1 MTCESHFK
9 LWTSFLYLIDFF
21 ITCVTAKYAFY
32 GTVIKLRK
40 IKLDCNLA
48 SFSSK
53 AFIILL
59 KLLIFALAVLQ
70 IFNIYVWNVK
80 LLSMIIQSSL
90 TDLADFSLN
99 CSSFIFK
106 GLCITSNIYW
116 NFPKFVIIWLLAN
129 SFNALFRSNGKFSM
143 TFLVVSP
150 QQ

>member
-1 MTCESHFK
+1 M
-9 LWTSFLYLIDFF
+9 YLLDFF

-70 IFNIYVWNVK
+70 IFDIYV
-80 LLSMIIQSSL
+80 
-90 TDLADFSLN
+90 
-99 CSSFIFK
+99 
-106 GLCITSNIYW
+106 
-116 NFPKFVIIWLLAN
+116 
-129 SFNALFRSNGKFSM
+129 
-143 TFLVVSP
+143 
-150 QQ
+150 

>member
-9 LWTSFLYLIDFF
+9 LWTSFLYLLDFF
-21 ITCVTAKYAFY
+21 ITCVTAKYPFY

-70 IFNIYVWNVK
+70 IFDIYVSNVK
-80 LLSMIIQSSL
+80 LLSMVIHRSL

-99 CSSFIFK
+99 CSGFIFK
-106 GLCITSNIYW
+106 GLCIPSNILR
-116 NFPKFVIIWLLAN
+116 FPKICYHLIVGKLL
-129 SFNALFRSNGKFSM
+129 
-143 TFLVVSP
+143 
-150 QQ
+150 